1 MLKTSRPRP
10 GRLKRCRGKLRPMKS
25 QVFEPKI
32 VAFCCHYCAYS
43 SADLAGSM
51 RIQYPPNVRI
61 IRTPCTGRL
70 ETEFFMK
77 AFENGADGVLV
88 AGCLEGGCHFVE
100 GNLCAKRRVNYT
112 RDMLAEVGLEKER
125 LRMVNISAAMA
136 RPLADS
142 LTDMVET
149 VRKLGPNPLKA
160 NGKSKHHVP
169 PTGSRQ
175 NTIQSEKLS

>member
-1 MLKTSRPRP
+1 
-10 GRLKRCRGKLRPMKS
+10 MKP

-43 SADLAGSM
+43 SADLAGVM

-77 AFENGADGVLV
+77 ALENGADGVLV

-100 GNLCAKRRVNYT
+100 GNLCAKRRVTCT
-112 RDMLAEVGLEKER
+112 RDLLAEAGLEKER

-136 RPLADS
+136 RPLADTI
-142 LTDMVET
+142 TDMVET
-149 VRKLGPNPLKA
+149 VRKLGPNPLK
-160 NGKSKHHVP
+160 SKNNL
-169 PTGSRQ
+169 T
-175 NTIQSEKLS
+175 KLETRS